1 MLNKKDYWIVEF
13 NEGSSDIKDYRGL
26 EVTEELIDEIKIL
39 DEEVRANR
47 FSIDLP
53 ARKGYYKF
61 YFDHYV
67 DGEAVEHTRIDI
79 GDGVKSNEYMYDILI
94 MRLVESRI
102 NNGEITVDENKV
114 VNEENFINAV
124 IDLKL
129 SLYKF
134 DKSIEVNYTNRPI
147 IRLVVKNVDEKYRDE
162 VAVLVDNFKYQNY
175 LLNIWKIYLTYIPY
189 TV

>member
-13 NEGSSDIKDYRGL
+13 NEGGGDTKDYRGL
-26 EVTEELIDEIKIL
+26 EVTEDLIDEIKIL
-39 DEEVRANR
+39 DEEVRAN
-47 FSIDLP
+47 
-53 ARKGYYKF
+53 RKGYYKF

-175 LLNIWKIYLTYIPY
+175 LLNI
-189 TV
+189 